1 MAEARQ
7 HRERVVRPLAAASG
21 RACARPGCP
30 APARATL
37 SLAYDERVL
46 VLEGL
51 HDEPSPAT
59 YDLCGTHADRTG
71 PPYGWELRDDR
82 HPADLDPDEPHE
94 LGGPDTVAVLAR
106 ALNRGHDGVGPARAP
121 VVQGPAAT
129 EPSPRIAPATA
140 PVPHSTEPVATPAV
154 TADAP
159 RPRPVLAARPASEPD
174 GPSTADPDGAADGAI
189 DDAAEELAALAAV
202 LAEIAND
209 DDPPRDTDTY
219 LRQIEAIADAVP
231 DVARSDHA
239 ASPPTTAGSAGQH
252 RAAGGGARAQAW

>member
-37 SLAYDERVL
+37 SLVYDDRVL

-51 HDEPSPAT
+51 HDESSPAT

-71 PPYGWELRDDR
+71 PPYGWELRDGR
-82 HPADLDPDEPHE
+82 RPADLDPDRPRD
-94 LGGPDTVAVLAR
+94 LGGPDTVAVLAQ
-106 ALNRGHDGVGPARAP
+106 ALNRGRDDAAPTRGPVAQP
-121 VVQGPAAT
+121 PAAT
-129 EPSPRIAPATA
+129 ERSPRIAAATA
-140 PVPHSTEPVATPAV
+140 PVPHRAGPVDAPVV
-154 TADAP
+154 TADVP

-174 GPSTADPDGAADGAI
+174 RPSTADPAGAADGAI

-202 LAEIAND
+202 LAEIAD

-239 ASPPTTAGSAGQH
+239 ASPPTSAGPAGQH
-252 RAAGGGARAQAW
+252 RAAGEGARAQAW